1 MSTITYF
8 FPIEGDIHDAVTSLK
23 QHKVILVKKE
33 KKNPSMLRTAYGEG
47 HTASTR
53 W

>member
-33 KKNPSMLRTAYGEG
+33 KKNGVSL
-47 HTASTR
+47 HSTSYFFYPEYS
-53 W
+53 